1 MAARQVSRRPRGFT
15 LVEMMATVA
24 ICGVLIAIAASALT
38 NARKVSRVGG
48 QTRLILQQLQS
59 VRTSAVSQGAAQ
71 GYYFGPNGI
80 APAGPDANQAFV
92 FWKQNPTDT
101 VVSYAPLT
109 DRLDGNR
116 DALPTSGNDSLVL
129 VDGTASGSGVN
140 QPAPLS
146 IGFDMNGQVTVT
158 PGPVTFPYCIRVS
171 DITDPVIVRYVILF
185 NDGTTKVQGD
195 ETWCP

>member
-71 GYYFGPNGI
+71 GYYFGPNG
-80 APAGPDANQAFV
+80 AGAVGPDANQSFV
-92 FWKQNPTDT
+92 FWKQNPTAT
-101 VVSYAPLT
+101 VVDYAALT

-116 DALPTSGNDSLVL
+116 DTLPLSGGQSLV
-129 VDGTASGSGVN
+129 VVTGAGVV
-140 QPAPLS
+140 QPTPFS

-158 PGPVTFPYCIRVS
+158 PGPVVFPYCIRIS
-171 DITDPVIVRYVILF
+171 DFTDPVIVRYVILF

>member
-1 MAARQVSRRPRGFT
+1 MAARQVSRRRRGFT
-15 LVEMMATVA
+15 LGELLITVA
-24 ICGVLIAIAASALT
+24 ICAVLTAIAGNALT
-38 NARKVSRVGG
+38 SARRVSRVGG
-48 QTRLILQQLQS
+48 QARSILQALQS
-59 VRTSAVSQGAAQ
+59 VRTRAVSQGAAQ
-71 GYYFGPNGI
+71 GYYFGPNGPG
-80 APAGPDANQAFV
+80 APVGPNTNQAFV

-116 DALPTSGNDSLVL
+116 DWLPTSGGVSLV
-129 VDGTASGSGVN
+129 VVTGAGVVQTN
-140 QPAPLS
+140 TFS

-158 PGPVTFPYCIRVS
+158 PGPVVFPNCIR
-171 DITDPVIVRYVILF
+171 ITDTTEPAIVRYVILF